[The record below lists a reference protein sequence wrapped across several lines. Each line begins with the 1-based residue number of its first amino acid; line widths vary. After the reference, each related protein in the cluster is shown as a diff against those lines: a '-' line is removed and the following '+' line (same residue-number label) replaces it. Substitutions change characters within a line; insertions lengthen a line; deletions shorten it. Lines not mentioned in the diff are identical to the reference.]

1 MSCVRVLADAT
12 GCTGCCGGGGRE
24 VRKHTMGRD
33 PWILHRLAEWR
44 VVQSKLLPMML
55 TYLEDKCV

>member
-1 MSCVRVLADAT
+1 
-12 GCTGCCGGGGRE
+12 
-24 VRKHTMGRD
+24 MGRD